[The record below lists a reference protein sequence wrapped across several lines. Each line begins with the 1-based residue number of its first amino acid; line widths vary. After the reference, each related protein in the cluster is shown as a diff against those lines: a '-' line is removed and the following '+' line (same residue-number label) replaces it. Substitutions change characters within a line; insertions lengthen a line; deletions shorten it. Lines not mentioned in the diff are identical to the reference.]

1 MTAETSENL
10 LTIKAYAKI
19 NLYLDV
25 ISRYPDGYHQIVSVM
40 QSVSLHDLL
49 EISDAPYPV
58 IDVRCTED
66 ALSGTTNLAYRAALE
81 LRKQTGVKAGASIS
95 IKKNIPIAAGLAGGS
110 ADAAATLFG
119 LDRLWGLDLSSDYL
133 KEIAMRIGADVPFCL
148 SGGTM
153 LARGKG
159 ELLEPLTPLPDI
171 SLVITTLPVQVS
183 TAEVYRQFD
192 EEGAAALGK
201 EQEMLNA
208 LRRGDV
214 GGIAGSLNNL
224 LESVVLKRYPAV
236 SETKDRALAAGAIAV
251 LMSGSGPSVFA
262 LCADETS
269 ALEVA
274 RAMRLD
280 DDLFFIEFV
289 KPVRAGVEIVH

>member
-25 ISRYPDGYHQIVSVM
+25 ISRYPDGYHQIISIM

-49 EISDAPYPV
+49 EVSDAPYPV

-81 LRKQTGVKAGASIS
+81 LRKQTGVKAGASIN

-110 ADAAATLFG
+110 ADAAATLVG
-119 LDRLWGLDLSSDYL
+119 LDRLWGLNLSSEYL
-133 KEIAMRIGADVPFCL
+133 IEIASRIGADVPFCL

-153 LARGKG
+153 LAGGKG
-159 ELLEPLTPLPDI
+159 ELLEPLAPLPDV
-171 SLVITTLPVQVS
+171 SLVIATPPVPIS

-192 EEGAAALGK
+192 EESAAALGK
-201 EQEMLNA
+201 EQAMLSA
-208 LRRGDV
+208 LSRGDI
-214 GGIAGSLNNL
+214 GSIADSLNNL

-236 SETKDRALAAGAIAV
+236 SETKDRALASGALAA

-262 LCADETS
+262 LCADEKS

-274 RAMRLD
+274 RAMRVD
-280 DDLFFIEFV
+280 DDSFFIELV
-289 KPVRAGVEIVH
+289 KPVSTGVEITH

>member
-49 EISDAPYPV
+49 EISEAPYPV
-58 IDVRCTED
+58 IDVHCT
-66 ALSGTTNLAYRAALE
+66 AGGLSGATNLAYRAALE
-81 LRKQTGVKAGASIS
+81 LREQTGVRAGARIS

-119 LDRLWGLDLSSDYL
+119 LDRLWGLNLSNDYL
-133 KEIAMRIGADVPFCL
+133 KEIATRIGADVPFCL
-148 SGGTM
+148 IGGTM
-153 LARGKG
+153 LAEGKG
-159 ELLEPLTPLPDI
+159 ELLESLTPVPDI
-171 SLVITTLPVQVS
+171 SLVIATPPVPVS

-192 EEGAAALGK
+192 EASPTTLGK
-201 EQEMLNA
+201 KDEILSA
-208 LRRGDV
+208 LREGDV
-214 GGIAGSLNNL
+214 GSIAGSLNNL
-224 LESVVLKRYPAV
+224 LEYVVLKRYPAV
-236 SETKDRALAAGAIAV
+236 LEAKDRALASGALAV

-262 LCADETS
+262 LCGDEAT

-274 RAMRLD
+274 QAMRLHD
-280 DDLFFIEFV
+280 SSFFVEVV
-289 KPVRAGVEIVH
+289 KPVRAGVELV